1 MEKKYI
7 YLLVLAVYFI
17 GLTSCNNEHFYTN
30 SDNLVVTRTQT
41 QESLKDSPFPFG
53 LAVGINY
60 LKSDER
66 YKETV
71 INEVT
76 RISTENAMKMNVI
89 SKGRRVYSWTQPD
102 YIVDFAQ
109 NNNLKIHGHTLLW
122 YRQTPQWIAD
132 FKGDKEEW
140 IEIMKEYI
148 FDVVG
153 RYKGKVSSWDVI
165 NEVINDEG
173 EVYEENGSYENLWM
187 KNIGIEYID
196 LAFCFAHEA
205 DPDALLFYNEYGYE
219 YSQSRRKGVNELVK
233 SLIKKGIPIHGIGLQ
248 MHTNINHPIS
258 DLRNSIIMLAD
269 STKLKVHISEL
280 DVSLNPRH
288 DSNLIL
294 SDELL
299 KRQQVHYCE
308 IVKAMTRIPKEQQF
322 GITCWGVNDSSSYM
336 ALNPDWPLLFDNDYQ
351 RKPAYQGVLEG
362 FKEGTNSF

>member
-1 MEKKYI
+1 MGKKYI

-17 GLTSCNNEHFYTN
+17 GLTSCNNEFLYTKPE
-30 SDNLVVTRTQT
+30 DTVITRTET

-53 LAVGINY
+53 LAVGVNY
-60 LKSDER
+60 LKSDEH
-66 YKETV
+66 YKEIV
-71 INEVT
+71 RSEVT

-89 SKGRRVYSWTQPD
+89 SKGRGIYNWTDPD

-109 NNNLKIHGHTLLW
+109 NNDLKIHGHTLLW
-122 YRQTPQWIAD
+122 YRQTPQWVAN
-132 FKGDKEEW
+132 FKGDREDW

-165 NEVINDEG
+165 NEVINDNG
-173 EVYEENGSYENLWM
+173 EVYEKNGSYENLWM

-196 LAFCFAHEA
+196 LAFRFAHEA

-219 YSQSRRKGVNELVK
+219 YSQPRRKGVNK
-233 SLIKKGIPIHGIGLQ
+233 LINTLKKRGVPIHGIGLQ

-269 STKLKVHISEL
+269 STKLQVHISEL
-280 DVSLNPRH
+280 DIALNPKH
-288 DSNLIL
+288 DPNLKL
-294 SDELL
+294 NDELL

-308 IVKAMTRIPKEQQF
+308 IVKAMIRIPKEQQF
-322 GITCWGVNDSSSYM
+322 GITCWGVIDSSSYM
-336 ALNPDWPLLFDNDYQ
+336 ALNPDWPLLFDNNYQ
-351 RKPAYQGVLEG
+351 KKPAYKGVLEG
-362 FKEGTNSF
+362 FE